1 MSGAKTLSIGG
12 GTLNECKLMMKSNE
26 ESSVKQQKT
35 MRKMNVDN
43 CSTAER
49 RVTGYLKRNPDKKL
63 EVYIDGKL
71 AYRVEEK

>member
-1 MSGAKTLSIGG
+1 
-12 GTLNECKLMMKSNE
+12 
-26 ESSVKQQKT
+26 